1 MNSITHDDIL
11 NLKADQLTNL
21 LLMLLHLEYKKYNF
35 PNCNIKNCK
44 SNDYES
50 RVPNATK
57 FWERMK
63 NIFPENVIKNS
74 DDDLYEYSKSMFSDL
89 GKKIEG

>member
-35 PNCNIKNCK
+35 PNCYINVPQNITTADGGEDGRITTDDNK
-44 SNDYES
+44 DS
-50 RVPNATK
+50 RWIIDK
-57 FWERMK
+57 FCLFQS
-63 NIFPENVIKNS
+63 IFLV
-74 DDDLYEYSKSMFSDL
+74 F
-89 GKKIEG
+89 

>member
-35 PNCNIKNCK
+35 YNKERQIKKC
-44 SNDYES
+44 
-50 RVPNATK
+50 
-57 FWERMK
+57 
-63 NIFPENVIKNS
+63 VIKINNI
-74 DDDLYEYSKSMFSDL
+74 
-89 GKKIEG
+89 IEDN